1 MRCDPLALVERP
13 QLLPPA
19 GQQEPNNV
27 GLRQEFGS
35 CNVQLGYPTTAKWPV
50 LVVDRSRRIIAAGFA
65 DVNRTPER
73 IDGRT
78 PMAEGVR
85 FELTVGFPTTVF
97 KTGALN
103 HSATPPEALLIF
115 NEVPRAGLEPARLL
129 GEGF

>member
-1 MRCDPLALVERP
+1 MRCDPLVLVERP
-13 QLLPPA
+13 QLLLPA

-27 GLRQEFGS
+27 GLRQEYGP

-50 LVVDRSRRIIAAGFA
+50 LVVDRSRRVFAAGFA
-65 DVNRTPER
+65 GANRTPER

-78 PMAEGVR
+78 SMAERVR

-103 HSATPPEALLIF
+103 HSATSPKGLF
-115 NEVPRAGLEPARLL
+115 VNEVPGAGLEPARLL